1 MLTCAVVDLCSDAAP
16 LHRADP
22 PLAMSRAAMPPS
34 DAPRFDE
41 NRHLQTKT
49 ETQETEKPKTEES
62 KTSSGATGDPSVVHL
77 RFVQTAGRRLKR
89 SEPTTCPGEEPF
101 WTERPLLI
109 KRADGTYE
117 LIGTSRNLD
126 GLARWVLSF
135 GTDATVEA
143 PARLHRRVAAE
154 AQRVWKQYDE

>member
-22 PLAMSRAAMPPS
+22 PLAMSLAAMPSP

-49 ETQETEKPKTEES
+49 ETPETEKPKTEES
-62 KTSSGATGDPSVVHL
+62 KTSCGTTGDPSAVHL
-77 RFVQTAGRRLKR
+77 RFAQAAGRRLKR

-117 LIGTSRNLD
+117 LIGTSRNLG

-135 GTDATVEA
+135 GTSAEVFA
-143 PARLHRRVAAE
+143 PSPLQRRVTLLAR
-154 AQRVWKQYDE
+154 RVWKQYDD